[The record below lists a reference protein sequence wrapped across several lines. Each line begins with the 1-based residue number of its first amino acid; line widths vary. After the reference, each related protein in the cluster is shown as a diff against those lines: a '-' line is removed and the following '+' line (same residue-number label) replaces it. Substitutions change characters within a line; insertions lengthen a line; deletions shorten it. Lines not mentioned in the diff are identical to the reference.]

1 MNDLFD
7 YLLAKQKGGG
17 GGGGGSDDVF
27 IAEYGTTTLA
37 DIQTAVADG
46 KVVVLKVYSE
56 ALGSYV
62 VYTNVVGSVSQDP
75 SLEPNPFVK
84 FVCYDGKH
92 IYTAIINSLN
102 QWTQNIENSSNGF
115 IAIYGTT
122 TFAEIENAIDNGK
135 IVFCKNNSNFYASI
149 MDSNSDRIAFASP
162 TASYVSIMQVTSAN
176 VWSNDSY
183 NYSKIF
189 QVRRGGSSATTYNN
203 ILTHYN
209 AEYICTFTSNGMRYI
224 ATSIVSDTVV
234 FTAFESQI
242 NRLYYEIINNNNVWT
257 SGYYDNITYQQDAIG
272 DAGKVLSIDS
282 SGSNAIW
289 RFEQIFVGEYGTTT
303 YTEIYQAVGDGRFV
317 VISDLTSMRYY
328 TAAFADLQG
337 RLYFTCDNKLIY
349 IDPVDGWSNEI
360 DNSPVFY
367 AVENVTTFDEI
378 ATAYR
383 AGKVCCVNDGN
394 DIYTLSYIAFD
405 SGATF
410 AHPTANGNSFK
421 NVNISD
427 VWS

>member
-7 YLLAKQKGGG
+7 YLLAIQKGGG
-17 GGGGGSDDVF
+17 GSNDVF

-37 DIQTAVADG
+37 DIQTAVANG

-92 IYTAIINSLN
+92 IYTATINSLN

-122 TFAEIENAIDNGK
+122 TFAEIENAINDGKVVICNIDAAYLYLTSKTTHYISFSLAALDAATIATVDDNNTWSNNRYTYSKVFQVHQGGAQATSYNDILSYYNLGYICVLK
-135 IVFCKNNSNFYASI
+135 VNNMVYIAMEPRNNTIVFISFSSGTNS
-149 MDSNSDRIAFASP
+149 
-162 TASYVSIMQVTSAN
+162 
-176 VWSNDSY
+176 
-183 NYSKIF
+183 
-189 QVRRGGSSATTYNN
+189 
-203 ILTHYN
+203 ILY
-209 AEYICTFTSNGMRYI
+209 
-224 ATSIVSDTVV
+224 
-234 FTAFESQI
+234 Q
-242 NRLYYEIINNNNVWT
+242 IINKNNVWT
-257 SGYYDNITYQQDAIG
+257 EETVNFFTEEQNVS
-272 DAGKVLSIDS
+272 DAGKILSVS
-282 SGSNAIW
+282 PSGYVDWIL
-289 RFEQIFVGEYGTTT
+289 EKIFLGVYGTTT
-303 YTEIYQAVGDGRFV
+303 YPEIYQAVMVEGKFV
-317 VISDLTSMRYY
+317 VIGDLTSMKYY
-328 TAAFADLQG
+328 IAAYADLQG

-349 IDPVDGWSNEI
+349 IDPVNGWSNEI

-367 AVENVTTFDEI
+367 ATENVTTFDEI

-405 SGATF
+405 TGATF